1 MIRQDRELLARLSSV
16 NTRLGEA
23 VVELLHRQDNGLLPA
38 EGLRALGHHLQGLT
52 ADLLNRADELD
63 AVVIDCPHSPRVT
76 SRWSPIAIG
85 GESMNAVPA
94 SPEPAASP
102 EPDED
107 LALRYLRQAETE
119 AGRPPDA
126 EPREV
131 GRIGVVG
138 AGTMGAGIATV
149 FLQAGFPVTVVEQ
162 GEEALERGVG
172 RVRAIQ
178 DKAVAKGKADRA
190 EADRRLAAL
199 TAGTDQALLADCDV
213 VVEAVFEDMAVK
225 KELLARLATIVKP
238 GAILASNTSYLD
250 LDELAEASGRPRD
263 VVGLHFFSPAH
274 IMRLLEVVRGAN
286 TAGDTLATA
295 LWLGRKAGKVPVVA
309 GVCDGFIGNRIYN
322 AYRVQCEFMVEEG
335 ALPEEIDAAL
345 EDFGFAM
352 GPFTV
357 WDMSGLDIAMA
368 TRDRQAATRDPRE
381 RVPKVL
387 DVLCEQGR
395 LGRKTGAGW
404 YTYPDGGQRQVDPA
418 VHEVIRSVAGRS
430 GESRTL
436 SADEI
441 VRRALGVIVNEAAL
455 VLADGIAER
464 ASDIDLVLANGYGFP
479 KKRGGPLFWA
489 HDHREQVTTGID
501 EAERATGFG
510 FRRGRLPW

>member
-23 VVELLHRQDNGLLPA
+23 VVELLHRQDGGLLPA
-38 EGLRALGHHLQGLT
+38 EGLRALGHHLQGIT

-63 AVVIDCPHSPRVT
+63 AVVIDRPPSREVT
-76 SRWSPIAIG
+76 SRWPPTATG
-85 GESMNAVPA
+85 GESMNTVPT
-94 SPEPAASP
+94 SP
-102 EPDED
+102 EPDDE
-107 LALRYLRQAETE
+107 LALRYLRQAESA
-119 AGRPPDA
+119 AGTAPDA
-126 EPREV
+126 EPRDV

-162 GEEALERGVG
+162 SVEALERGVE
-172 RVRAIQ
+172 RISAIQ
-178 DKAVAKGKADRA
+178 DKAVARGKADRA

-199 TAGTDQALLADCDV
+199 TAGTDQASLGDCDV
-213 VVEAVFEDMAVK
+213 VVEAVFEDMEVK
-225 KELLARLATIVKP
+225 KALLSRLATIVKP
-238 GAILASNTSYLD
+238 GAVLASNTSYLD

-274 IMRLLEVVRGAN
+274 VMRLLEVVRGAK
-286 TAGDTLATA
+286 TGEDTLATA
-295 LWLGRKAGKVPVVA
+295 LWLGRKTGKLPVVA
-309 GVCDGFIGNRIYN
+309 GVCDGFIGNRVYN

-345 EDFGFAM
+345 EGFGFAM

-357 WDMSGLDIAMA
+357 WDMSGLDIAKA
-368 TRDRQAATRDPRE
+368 TRQRQAATRDPRE
-381 RVPKVL
+381 RMPKVL
-387 DVLCEQGR
+387 DVLYERGR

-404 YTYPDGGQRQVDPA
+404 YAYPDDGERQVDPA
-418 VHEVIRSVAGRS
+418 VHEVIRAVVERNGV
-430 GESRTL
+430 EPRTL
-436 SADEI
+436 SPDEI
-441 VRRALGVIVNEAAL
+441 VRRALGVIVNEAML

-489 HDHREQVTTGID
+489 HDHRDQVTTGID